1 MIRDSSHRCGS
12 IILERILASEDG
24 ASLKRPCPCGG
35 NGRTRKYQS
44 KTLVTVLGAV
54 RLRRARQ
61 QCDRCG
67 RWRVQEDEALDV
79 VGTRLSPGLRRM
91 MAKLG
96 AEVCF
101 DKARA
106 LLGELAGITVT
117 AKEVERCAEGIGED
131 IGKKGETVPQEAK
144 ASQTPNRQT
153 PTIPTLYIAM
163 DGTGIPVVR
172 KETQGRKGK
181 APDGIAR
188 TREVKLGA
196 VFTQTGQDQE
206 GKPVR
211 DRDST
216 SYIGKIER
224 ADTFG
229 PRLYTEAC
237 RRGLRHTAHAVILGD
252 GAPWIWNLADK
263 HFPGAIQIVDYYHAK
278 EHLGD
283 VSKTLYPSD
292 ARQKNM
298 WMDRMTERLW
308 KGDMCGLI
316 ASLRA
321 WRTRGKQ
328 KAAIETAIGYFE
340 KNRHRMRYGAFREA
354 GLFIGSGVVEAGCKA
369 VIGKRLK
376 QSGMHWSVRGANAI
390 IALRCHIESG
400 RFDGYWKN
408 RCAA

>member
-12 IILERILASEDG
+12 IILERILESEDG
-24 ASLKRPCPCGG
+24 ASLNRTCPCGG
-35 NGRTRKYQS
+35 HVRRRKYQS

-61 QCDRCG
+61 HCDRCG
-67 RWRVQEDEALDV
+67 RWRVLEDEFFDV
-79 VGTRLSPGLRRM
+79 VGTRFSPGLRRM
-91 MAKLG
+91 MSKIG

-101 DKARA
+101 DKARD
-106 LLGELAGITVT
+106 LLGELAGIKVT
-117 AKEVERCAEGIGED
+117 AKEVERFAEGIGED
-131 IGKKGETVPQEAK
+131 IGKKGEALRQKAK
-144 ASQTPNRQT
+144 AGHTPET
-153 PTIPTLYIAM
+153 GEAVPTLYIAM

-172 KETQGRKGK
+172 KATQGRKGK

-196 VFTQTGQDQE
+196 VFTQTGKDQE

-216 SYIGKIER
+216 SYVGKIER

-229 PRLYTEAC
+229 PRVYAEAC
-237 RRGLRHTAHAVILGD
+237 RRGLRNTENAVILGD
-252 GAPWIWNLADK
+252 GAPWIWNLADE
-263 HFPGAIQIVDYYHAK
+263 HFPGALQIVDYYHAK

-292 ARQKNM
+292 ARKKNK

-316 ASLRA
+316 ASLRS
-321 WRTRGKQ
+321 WRTRGNQ

-400 RFDGYWKN
+400 RFDGYWKD